1 MGAVL
6 VVGLVERVGANRDS
20 REYKVFGRDSFNVC
34 DHIEV
39 GVVLHFQAYVSQ
51 AGTYR
56 GQKYQDPEELDY
68 PVLVAGKSGQAV
80 YTQGRDKFLA
90 GLSQLGDTYF
100 LGFIRFLKLNQFS
113 LFGCHS
119 LKS

>member
-6 VVGLVERVGANRDS
+6 VVGLVERVGANWDG
-20 REYKVFGRDSFNVC
+20 REYKDFGWESFDVC

-39 GVVLHFQAYVSQ
+39 GVVVDYQAYVSQ

-56 GQKYQDPEELDY
+56 GQKYEDPEELDY

-80 YTQGRDKFLA
+80 YTQGPDKFLA
-90 GLSQLGDTYF
+90 GLSQLDKASF
-100 LGFIRFLKLNQFS
+100 LRYIRFLKLNQIVV
-113 LFGCHS
+113 
-119 LKS
+119 